1 MPRSS
6 PTTVT
11 PIAVV
16 PDVPKSDYSS
26 ANASETELQPKGAA
40 FSGAG
45 LKAKFYKPIDRYEG
59 KHRYDPD
66 FVWEPEE
73 ERKVVRKVRN
83 EAYHNIEHK
92 VLIVGVD

>member
-1 MPRSS
+1 MTKS
-6 PTTVT
+6 PLTAAP

-26 ANASETELQPKGAA
+26 ANASETEFQTSGAT

-45 LKAKFYKPIDRYEG
+45 LKAGFYKPIDHYEG
-59 KHRYDPD
+59 KHRYDPG
-66 FVWEPEE
+66 FEWEPVE

-83 EAYHNIEHK
+83 EAHCHRQSEI
-92 VLIVGVD
+92 LTSRVD